1 MSIVFAYARRLTASN
16 SVYCLMEVVVQE
28 NTDVVARVRKSAQG
42 LTKSRIT
49 TEKRIE
55 QWGFLEYKD
64 ETGKEEKKQKRS
76 AYGAYVQSAPF
87 PWRAAEETCTP
98 KAVGEMKRTWKSYAS
113 EMRRSSPVKRKAPW
127 DYSPKRSKGSKDCED
142 AS

>member
-1 MSIVFAYARRLTASN
+1 M
-16 SVYCLMEVVVQE
+16 
-28 NTDVVARVRKSAQG
+28 VRKKQSA
-42 LTKSRIT
+42 KRP
-49 TEKRIE
+49 TENRVKIEERIE
-55 QWGFLEYKD
+55 QWGLMEYKD
-64 ETGKEEKKQKRS
+64 EAGKEEKKQKRP
-76 AYGAYVQSAPF
+76 AYGAYVQKVPF

-127 DYSPKRSKGSKDCED
+127 DYSPKRSKGSKDGED